1 MFERFTE
8 KAIKVIMLAQ
18 EEARRLGHNFV
29 GTEQILLG
37 LIGEGTGVA
46 AKVLKS
52 MGVNLK
58 DARVEVEKIIG
69 RGSGFVAVEIP
80 FTPRAKRVLEL
91 SLEEARQLGH
101 NYIGTEHLLLGLIR
115 EGEGV
120 AARVLENLGVD
131 LAKVRTQVIRML
143 GETAEVTSGGGSKG
157 STKTPTLDE
166 FGTNLTQ
173 LAAEGKLDP
182 VVGRQNEI
190 ERVIQILGRR
200 TKNNPVLIGEPG
212 VGKTALAEGLAQRIT
227 QGEIPDILEDKRVL
241 TLDVGLLVAGTKY
254 RGEFEERLK
263 KIMEEIRSAG
273 NVILVID
280 EVHTLIGAGAA
291 EGAIDAA
298 NILKPALAR
307 GELQCI
313 GATTLDEYRKHIE
326 RDAALERRFQ
336 PVMVGEPSVADTIEI
351 LRGLRERYEQHHRLK
366 ISDEAVVAAAT
377 LGDRYISDRFLPD
390 KAIDLIDEAGSRV
403 RLLNSKLPVAAKEV
417 DKQLR
422 DVQKR
427 KESAV
432 REQDFGKAG
441 ELRDKEVELREQIR
455 TILQSRRDEE
465 SSSASNSGEGTAEA
479 ELAPAGA
486 FSEGQSVYDATS
498 ERTPVVTEE
507 DIAQIVASWTGVPV
521 QKLTESESVK
531 LLNMEET
538 LHQRLIGQDEAVKAV
553 SKAIRRA
560 RVGLKNPNRPIASF
574 IFSGPTGVGKTELTK
589 ALAAYFFGSEE
600 SMIRLDMSEYMER
613 HTVSKLIG
621 SPPGYVGFNE
631 GGQLTEAVRRRPYTV
646 VLFDEIEKAHP
657 DVFNLLLQLLE
668 DGRLT
673 DSKGRT
679 VDFKNTMIIMT
690 SNIGSKV
697 IEKGGGGLGFE
708 FSGSSVED
716 TQYTRIRSLVN
727 EELKQYFRPEFLNRL
742 DEIIVFRQ
750 LSRDEVKLIAEIML
764 REVFARMQEKG
775 ITLSVSESFKE
786 RLVEEGYNPSYGAR
800 PLRRAVMRL
809 LEDSLA
815 EEFLSGRI
823 TDGDSALVD
832 VDDSKQVVIR
842 KDGAA
847 PLPELAAAG
856 V

>member
-52 MGVNLK
+52 LGVNLK
-58 DARVEVEKIIG
+58 DSRIEVEKIIG

-120 AARVLENLGVD
+120 AARVLENLSID
-131 LAKVRTQVIRML
+131 LTKVRTQVIRML
-143 GETAEVTSGGGSKG
+143 GETAEVGSGANSNKG
-157 STKTPTLDE
+157 NLKTATLDE
-166 FGTNLTQ
+166 FGTNLTK
-173 LAAEGKLDP
+173 LASESKLDP
-182 VVGRQNEI
+182 VVGRYAEI
-190 ERVIQILGRR
+190 DRVVQILGRR

-212 VGKTALAEGLAQRIT
+212 VGKTAIAEGLAQRI
-227 QGEIPDILEDKRVL
+227 QLGDIPDILEDKRVL
-241 TLDVGLLVAGTKY
+241 TLDIGLLVAGTKY

-263 KIMEEIRSAG
+263 KIMEEIKSAG

-336 PVMVGEPSVADTIEI
+336 PVMVGEPSIEDTIEI
-351 LRGLRERYEQHHRLK
+351 LKGLRERYEQHHRLK
-366 ISDEAVVAAAT
+366 ITDDALEAAAH

-403 RLLNSKLPVAAKEV
+403 RLINSKLPPEAKQIDKELRQIQKQKEESVRDQNFDQAGQLREKEMELSAKIKEV
-417 DKQLR
+417 LENK
-422 DVQKR
+422 
-427 KESAV
+427 KESTA
-432 REQDFGKAG
+432 ED
-441 ELRDKEVELREQIR
+441 
-455 TILQSRRDEE
+455 E
-465 SSSASNSGEGTAEA
+465 SSTDTNSEKNESTF
-479 ELAPAGA
+479 LHSPMV
-486 FSEGQSVYDATS
+486 S
-498 ERTPVVTEE
+498 EE
-507 DIAQIVASWTGVPV
+507 DVAHIVASWTGVPV
-521 QKLTESESVK
+521 QKLTETESVK

-553 SKAIRRA
+553 SRAIRRA

-589 ALAAYFFGSEE
+589 SLASYFFGSEE
-600 SMIRLDMSEYMER
+600 AMIRLDMSEFMER

-646 VLFDEIEKAHP
+646 VLFDEVEKAHP

-679 VDFKNTMIIMT
+679 VDFKNTLLIMT

-708 FSGSSVED
+708 FSGDSVED
-716 TQYTRIRSLVN
+716 SQYNRIKSLVN

-750 LSRDEVKLIAEIML
+750 LSKNEVKEIAEIML
-764 REVFARMQEKG
+764 QEVFARLQDKG
-775 ITLSVSESFKE
+775 IKLSVTDAFKE

-815 EEFLSGRI
+815 EEVLSGRI
-823 TDGDSALVD
+823 KDGDKALVD
-832 VDDSKQVVIR
+832 IDENKKVTINISSEESPQ
-842 KDGAA
+842 
-847 PLPELAAAG
+847 ELASANF
-856 V
+856 

>member
-46 AKVLKS
+46 AKVLKTL
-52 MGVNLK
+52 GVNLK
-58 DARVEVEKIIG
+58 DSRIEVEKIIG

-120 AARVLENLGVD
+120 AARVLENLNVD
-131 LAKVRTQVIRML
+131 LTKVRTQVIRML
-143 GETAEVTSGGGSKG
+143 GETAEVGSGAS
-157 STKTPTLDE
+157 STKGNLKTATLDE
-166 FGTNLTQ
+166 FGTNLTK
-173 LAAEGKLDP
+173 LASESKLDP
-182 VVGRQNEI
+182 VVGRHSEI
-190 ERVIQILGRR
+190 DRVVQILGRR

-212 VGKTALAEGLAQRIT
+212 VGKTAIAEGLAQRIQT
-227 QGEIPDILEDKRVL
+227 GDIPDILEDKRVL
-241 TLDVGLLVAGTKY
+241 TLDIGLLVAGTKY

-263 KIMEEIRSAG
+263 KIMEEIKSAG

-298 NILKPALAR
+298 NLLKPALAR

-336 PVMVGEPSVADTIEI
+336 PVMVGEPSIEDTIEI
-351 LRGLRERYEQHHRLK
+351 LKGLRERYEQHHRLK
-366 ISDEAVVAAAT
+366 ITDDALEAAAH

-403 RLLNSKLPVAAKEV
+403 RLINSKLPPEAKQIDRELRQIQKQKEESVRDQNFDQAGQLREKEMELSAKIKEV
-417 DKQLR
+417 LDNK
-422 DVQKR
+422 
-427 KESAV
+427 KESTTG
-432 REQDFGKAG
+432 EQSDVDNSLKSDSN
-441 ELRDKEVELREQIR
+441 L
-455 TILQSRRDEE
+455 LQSP
-465 SSSASNSGEGTAEA
+465 
-479 ELAPAGA
+479 L
-486 FSEGQSVYDATS
+486 VC
-498 ERTPVVTEE
+498 EE
-507 DIAQIVASWTGVPV
+507 DVAHIVASWTGVPV
-521 QKLTESESVK
+521 QKLTETESVK

-553 SKAIRRA
+553 SRAIRRA

-589 ALAAYFFGSEE
+589 SLASYFFGSEE
-600 SMIRLDMSEYMER
+600 AMIRLDMSEFMER

-646 VLFDEIEKAHP
+646 VLFDEVEKAHP

-679 VDFKNTMIIMT
+679 VDFKNTLLIMT

-708 FSGSSVED
+708 FSGDSVED
-716 TQYTRIRSLVN
+716 SQYNRIKSLVN
-727 EELKQYFRPEFLNRL
+727 EELKQYFRPEFFNRL

-750 LSRDEVKLIAEIML
+750 LSKNEVKEIADIML
-764 REVFARMQEKG
+764 QEVFARLQDKG
-775 ITLSVSESFKE
+775 IKLSVTDAFKE

-815 EEFLSGRI
+815 EEVLSGRI
-823 TDGDSALVD
+823 KDGDKALVD
-832 VDDSKQVVIR
+832 IDDNKKVTINISSEESPQ
-842 KDGAA
+842 
-847 PLPELAAAG
+847 ELASANF
-856 V
+856 

>member
-58 DARVEVEKIIG
+58 DSRVEVEKIIG

-131 LAKVRTQVIRML
+131 LTKVRTQVVRML
-143 GETAEVTSGGGSKG
+143 GETAEVTTGSGSSKG
-157 STKTPTLDE
+157 SAKTSTLDE
-166 FGTNLTQ
+166 FGTNLTK
-173 LAAEGKLDP
+173 LASESKLDP
-182 VVGRQNEI
+182 VVGRHSEI
-190 ERVIQILGRR
+190 DRVIQILGRR

-212 VGKTALAEGLAQRIT
+212 VGKTAIAEGLAQRIQ
-227 QGEIPDILEDKRVL
+227 QGNIPDILEEKRVL
-241 TLDVGLLVAGTKY
+241 TLDIGLLVAGTKY

-263 KIMEEIRSAG
+263 KIMEEIKSAG

-336 PVMVGEPSVADTIEI
+336 PVMIGEPSIKDTIEI
-351 LRGLRERYEQHHRLK
+351 LKGLRERYEQHHRLK
-366 ISDEAVVAAAT
+366 ITDEALDAAAN

-403 RLLNSKLPVAAKEV
+403 RLLNSKLPPEAKEV
-417 DKQLR
+417 DKELR
-422 DVQKR
+422 KIQKS
-427 KESAV
+427 KEEAV
-432 REQDFGKAG
+432 RDQNFTQAG
-441 ELRDKEVELREQIR
+441 ELREKEVELRDKIR
-455 TILQSRRDEE
+455 NLLQNIRQKTASTLDPDTTDNSNNELSDQVINQSDE
-465 SSSASNSGEGTAEA
+465 SK
-479 ELAPAGA
+479 AP
-486 FSEGQSVYDATS
+486 QPIVN
-498 ERTPVVTEE
+498 EE
-507 DIAQIVASWTGVPV
+507 DIAHIVASWTGVPV

-531 LLNMEET
+531 LLNMEDT

-600 SMIRLDMSEYMER
+600 AMIRLDMSEFMER

-668 DGRLT
+668 EGRLT

-679 VDFKNTMIIMT
+679 VDFKNTLIIMT

-708 FSGSSVED
+708 LSGENLED
-716 TQYTRIRSLVN
+716 TQYNRIKSLVN

-750 LSRDEVKLIAEIML
+750 LSRNEVKDIAEIML
-764 REVFARMQEKG
+764 KEVFLRIKEKG
-775 ITLSVSESFKE
+775 ISLTVSDDFKE

-823 TDGDSALVD
+823 KDGDKAEVD
-832 VDDSKQVVIR
+832 IDESKKVIVKHLGKDSPKT
-842 KDGAA
+842 
-847 PLPELAAAG
+847 ELASAAI
-856 V
+856 

>member
-8 KAIKVIMLAQ
+8 KAIKVIMIAQ

-37 LIGEGTGVA
+37 LIGEGTGIGP
-46 AKVLKS
+46 KVLKS

-58 DARVEVEKIIG
+58 DARIEVEKIIG

-120 AARVLENLGVD
+120 AAHVLENLNVD
-131 LAKVRTQVIRML
+131 PAKVRSQIIQSL
-143 GETAEVTSGGGSKG
+143 GENKESGTSSNN
-157 STKTPTLDE
+157 SSRSKTPTLDE
-166 FGTNLTQ
+166 FGVSLSLKAQ
-173 LAAEGKLDP
+173 EGRLDP
-182 VVGRQNEI
+182 VVGRAKEI

-212 VGKTALAEGLAQRIT
+212 VGKTAIAEGLAQRIVNRD
-227 QGEIPDILEDKRVL
+227 IPDTLEDKLVIA
-241 TLDVGLLVAGTKY
+241 LDMGLLIAGTKY

-263 KIMEEIRSAG
+263 KIMDEIRVAE
-273 NVILVID
+273 NIILIID

-298 NILKPALAR
+298 NILKPALSR

-313 GATTLDEYRKHIE
+313 GATTIEEYRKHIE
-326 RDAALERRFQ
+326 KDAALERRFQ
-336 PVMVGEPSVADTIEI
+336 PVMVGEPSVDETIEI
-351 LRGLRERYEQHHRLK
+351 LFGLRERYEKHHKLV
-366 ISDEAVVAAAT
+366 ISDEALSAAAKFA
-377 LGDRYISDRFLPD
+377 DQYIADRFLPD

-403 RLLNSKLPVAAKEV
+403 RLMNSQLPAAAKEL
-417 DKQLR
+417 DK
-422 DVQKR
+422 
-427 KESAV
+427 
-432 REQDFGKAG
+432 
-441 ELRDKEVELREQIR
+441 ELREILKSKDEAVRSQNFEKAGQIR
-455 TILQSRRDEE
+455 EREMEIKAQIAAIAQSKKGADQ
-465 SSSASNSGEGTAEA
+465 SSK
-479 ELAPAGA
+479 
-486 FSEGQSVYDATS
+486 Q
-498 ERTPVVTEE
+498 TPTVTEE
-507 DIAQIVASWTGVPV
+507 DIAQVVAAWTSIPV
-521 QKLTESESVK
+521 NKLTKSESEK
-531 LLNMEET
+531 LLKMEET
-538 LHQRLIGQDEAVKAV
+538 LHSRIIGQDEAVVAV
-553 SKAIRRA
+553 SRAIRRA
-560 RVGLKNPNRPIASF
+560 RVGLKNPDRPIASF

-589 ALAAYFFGSEE
+589 ALATYFFGSEE
-600 SMIRLDMSEYMER
+600 AMVRLDMSEFMER

-621 SPPGYVGFNE
+621 SPPGYVGYNE

-657 DVFNLLLQLLE
+657 DVFNLMLQIFE

-673 DSKGRT
+673 DSKGRLI
-679 VDFKNTMIIMT
+679 DFKNTLLIMT
-690 SNIGSKV
+690 SNVGSKV

-708 FSGSSVED
+708 LGED
-716 TQYTRIRSLVN
+716 QSDSYYTRIKGLVN

-750 LSRDEVKLIAEIML
+750 LTKDEVAQIAEIML
-764 REVFARMQEKG
+764 KEIFERIAIKG
-775 ITLSVSESFKE
+775 IQLEVTDRFKS
-786 RLVEEGYNPSYGAR
+786 RLIDQGYNPAYGAR

-815 EEFLSGRI
+815 EELLSEKI
-823 TDGDSALVD
+823 VAGDTVVVD
-832 VDDSKQVVIR
+832 VGEDNKVKILIGEKFDVLTES
-842 KDGAA
+842 
-847 PLPELAAAG
+847 
-856 V
+856 

>member
-37 LIGEGTGVA
+37 LIGEGTGIA
-46 AKVLKS
+46 AQVLKS
-52 MGVNLK
+52 MNVNLK
-58 DARVEVEKIIG
+58 DARIEVEKIIG

-101 NYIGTEHLLLGLIR
+101 NYIGTEHLLMGLVR

-120 AARVLENLGVD
+120 AARVLENLAVNV
-131 LAKVRTQVIRML
+131 ASIRTEVIQML
-143 GETAEVTSGGGSKG
+143 GDNAEANANGSNTMQAR
-157 STKTPTLDE
+157 SKTPTLEE
-166 FGTNLTQ
+166 FGSNLTE
-173 LAAEGKLDP
+173 LAVEGVLDP
-182 VVGRQNEI
+182 VVGRQKEI

-212 VGKTALAEGLAQRIT
+212 VGKTAIAEGLAQRIANRD
-227 QGEIPDILEDKRVL
+227 IPAILEDKLVV

-263 KIMEEIRSAG
+263 RIMDEIKSAN

-298 NILKPALAR
+298 NLLKPALAR

-313 GATTLDEYRKHIE
+313 GATTLEEYRKHIE
-326 RDAALERRFQ
+326 KDAALERRFQ
-336 PVMVGEPSVADTIEI
+336 PVLVGEPSVEETIEI
-351 LRGLRERYEQHHRLK
+351 LFGLRDRYEKHHQLK
-366 ISDEAVVAAAT
+366 MSDAALAAAAKYANQ
-377 LGDRYISDRFLPD
+377 YISDRFLPD

-403 RLLNSKLPVAAKEV
+403 RLLNSQLPPAAREL
-417 DKQLR
+417 DK
-422 DVQKR
+422 
-427 KESAV
+427 
-432 REQDFGKAG
+432 
-441 ELRDKEVELREQIR
+441 ELRSVLKTKDEAIRAQKYEKAEQYRTREMEIKAQIAAIAQSKKSEPDLQVEDPI
-455 TILQSRRDEE
+455 
-465 SSSASNSGEGTAEA
+465 
-479 ELAPAGA
+479 
-486 FSEGQSVYDATS
+486 
-498 ERTPVVTEE
+498 VTEE
-507 DIAQIVASWTGVPV
+507 DIAEIVAFWTGIPV
-521 QKLTESESVK
+521 TKLTKSESEK
-531 LLNMEET
+531 LMHMEET
-538 LHQRLIGQDEAVKAV
+538 LHSRIIGQDEAVVAV
-553 SKAIRRA
+553 SRAIRRA

-589 ALAAYFFGSEE
+589 ALASYFFGAQEA
-600 SMIRLDMSEYMER
+600 MVRLDMSEYMER

-621 SPPGYVGFNE
+621 SPPGYVGYSE
-631 GGQLTEAVRRRPYTV
+631 GGYLTEAVRKRPYTV
-646 VLFDEIEKAHP
+646 ILFDEIEKAHP
-657 DVFNLLLQLLE
+657 DIFNLLLQILE

-673 DSKGRT
+673 DAKGRT
-679 VDFKNTMIIMT
+679 IDFKNTLLIMT

-708 FSGSSVED
+708 LGESQTES
-716 TQYTRIRSLVN
+716 QYNRIRSLVN

-750 LSRDEVKLIAEIML
+750 LTKDEVREIADIML
-764 REVFARMQEKG
+764 KEVFERIKQQE
-775 ITLSVSESFKE
+775 IELEVTERFKN
-786 RLVEEGYNPSYGAR
+786 RLVDEGYNPSYGAR

-815 EEFLSGRI
+815 EEVLSGKI
-823 TDGDSALVD
+823 KAGDSAVVD
-832 VDDSKQVVIR
+832 VTDDGKVTVLLGE
-842 KDGAA
+842 K
-847 PLPELAAAG
+847 LELLSS
-856 V
+856 

>member
-52 MGVNLK
+52 LGVNLK
-58 DARVEVEKIIG
+58 DSRIEVEKIIG

-120 AARVLENLGVD
+120 AARVLENLNID
-131 LAKVRTQVIRML
+131 LTKVRTQVIRML
-143 GETAEVTSGGGSKG
+143 GETAEVGSGANQSK
-157 STKTPTLDE
+157 SNLKTATLDE
-166 FGTNLTQ
+166 FGTNLTK
-173 LAAEGKLDP
+173 LASESKLDP
-182 VVGRQNEI
+182 VVGRYEEI
-190 ERVIQILGRR
+190 DRVVQILGRR

-212 VGKTALAEGLAQRIT
+212 VGKTAIAEGLAQRI
-227 QGEIPDILEDKRVL
+227 QLGDIPDILEDKRVL
-241 TLDVGLLVAGTKY
+241 TLDIGLLVAGTKY

-263 KIMEEIRSAG
+263 KIMEEIKSAG

-336 PVMVGEPSVADTIEI
+336 PVMVGEPSIEDTIEI
-351 LRGLRERYEQHHRLK
+351 LKGLRERYEQHHRLK
-366 ISDEAVVAAAT
+366 ITDDALEAAAH

-403 RLLNSKLPVAAKEV
+403 RLINSKLPPEAKQIDKELRQIQKQKEESVRDQNFDQAGQFREKEMELSAKIKEV
-417 DKQLR
+417 LDNK
-422 DVQKR
+422 
-427 KESAV
+427 KE
-432 REQDFGKAG
+432 
-441 ELRDKEVELREQIR
+441 
-455 TILQSRRDEE
+455 T
-465 SSSASNSGEGTAEA
+465 SGENENINDIN
-479 ELAPAGA
+479 LVKKDSKIIQNPMV
-486 FSEGQSVYDATS
+486 S
-498 ERTPVVTEE
+498 EE
-507 DIAQIVASWTGVPV
+507 DVAHIVASWTGVPV
-521 QKLTESESVK
+521 QKLTETESVK

-553 SKAIRRA
+553 SRAIRRA

-589 ALAAYFFGSEE
+589 SLASYFFGSEE
-600 SMIRLDMSEYMER
+600 AMIRLDMSEFMER

-646 VLFDEIEKAHP
+646 VLFDEVEKAHP

-679 VDFKNTMIIMT
+679 VDFKNTLLIMT

-708 FSGSSVED
+708 FSGDSVED
-716 TQYTRIRSLVN
+716 SQYNRIKSLVN

-750 LSRDEVKLIAEIML
+750 LSKNEVKEIAEIML
-764 REVFARMQEKG
+764 QEVFGRLQDKG
-775 ITLSVSESFKE
+775 IKLSVTDAFKE

-815 EEFLSGRI
+815 EEVLSGRI
-823 TDGDSALVD
+823 KDGDKALVD
-832 VDDSKQVVIR
+832 IDENKKVTINISSEESSQ
-842 KDGAA
+842 
-847 PLPELAAAG
+847 ELASANF
-856 V
+856 

>member
-37 LIGEGTGVA
+37 LIGENTGA
-46 AKVLKS
+46 GSKVLKS

-58 DARVEVEKIIG
+58 DARIEVENFIG

-101 NYIGTEHLLLGLIR
+101 NYIGTEHLLLGLIK

-120 AARVLENLGVD
+120 ATRVLENLNVD
-131 LAKVRTQVIRML
+131 LSKVRSQIIRSL
-143 GETAEVTSGGGSKG
+143 GENTEVTSGNNANRS
-157 STKTPTLDE
+157 KTPTLEE
-166 FGTNLTQ
+166 FGTDLTQ
-173 LAAEGKLDP
+173 KAADGKLDP
-182 VVGRQNEI
+182 VVGRAKEI

-212 VGKTALAEGLAQRIT
+212 VGKTAIAEGLAQRIINRD
-227 QGEIPDILEDKRVL
+227 IPDTLEDKKIVA
-241 TLDVGLLVAGTKY
+241 LDIGLLIAGTKY

-263 KIMEEIRSAG
+263 KIMDEIRTV
-273 NVILVID
+273 NNTILIID

-298 NILKPALAR
+298 NILKPALSR

-313 GATTLDEYRKHIE
+313 GATTLEEYRKHIE
-326 RDAALERRFQ
+326 KDAALERRFQ
-336 PVMVGEPSVADTIEI
+336 PVVVDEPSVEETIEI
-351 LRGLRERYEQHHRLK
+351 LYGLRERYEKHHKLV
-366 ISDEAVVAAAT
+366 ISDDALAAAAKFA
-377 LGDRYISDRFLPD
+377 DQYIADRFLPD

-403 RLLNSKLPVAAKEV
+403 RLMNSQLPTAAKELDGELKDILRSKDEAV
-417 DKQLR
+417 RGQDFEKAGQLR
-422 DVQKR
+422 EREMEIKAQIQAIAQSKKGGGQKIN
-427 KESAV
+427 
-432 REQDFGKAG
+432 Q
-441 ELRDKEVELREQIR
+441 
-455 TILQSRRDEE
+455 
-465 SSSASNSGEGTAEA
+465 
-479 ELAPAGA
+479 
-486 FSEGQSVYDATS
+486 
-498 ERTPVVTEE
+498 TPTVTEE
-507 DIAQIVASWTGVPV
+507 DIANIVAAWTSIPV
-521 QKLTESESVK
+521 NKLTKSESDK
-531 LLNMEET
+531 LLQMEET
-538 LHQRLIGQDEAVKAV
+538 LHGRIIGQDEAVVAV
-553 SKAIRRA
+553 SRAIRRA
-560 RVGLKNPNRPIASF
+560 RVGLKSPNRPIASF

-589 ALAAYFFGSEE
+589 ALATYFFGSEDA
-600 SMIRLDMSEYMER
+600 MVRLDMSEYMER

-621 SPPGYVGFNE
+621 SPPGYVGYNE

-657 DVFNLLLQLLE
+657 DVFNLMLQIFE

-679 VDFKNTMIIMT
+679 IDFKNTLLILT
-690 SNIGSKV
+690 SNVGSKV

-708 FSGSSVED
+708 LSEDQSGSH
-716 TQYTRIRSLVN
+716 YNRIKSLVN

-750 LSRDEVKLIAEIML
+750 LTKDEVAQIAEIML
-764 REVFARMQEKG
+764 KEVFERISLKG
-775 ITLSVSESFKE
+775 IQLEVTDRFKT
-786 RLVEEGYNPSYGAR
+786 RLIDEGYNPSYGAR

-815 EEFLSGRI
+815 ERVLSEEI
-823 TDGDSALVD
+823 KAGDTAVVD
-832 VDDSKQVVIR
+832 V
-842 KDGAA
+842 GADNKIKV
-847 PLPELAAAG
+847 LLGEKFDFQES
-856 V
+856 

>member
-37 LIGEGTGVA
+37 LIGEGTGIGP
-46 AKVLKS
+46 KVLKS

-120 AARVLENLGVD
+120 AARVLENLSVD
-131 LAKVRTQVIRML
+131 LSKVRSQIIRSL
-143 GETAEVTSGGGSKG
+143 GENTEVASGSNATR
-157 STKTPTLDE
+157 SKTPTLAE

-173 LAAEGKLDP
+173 KATEGRLDP
-182 VVGRQNEI
+182 VVGRAKEI

-212 VGKTALAEGLAQRIT
+212 VGKTAIAEGLAQRIANKD
-227 QGEIPDILEDKRVL
+227 IPD
-241 TLDVGLLVAGTKY
+241 TLDDKMVVALDIGLLIAGTKY

-263 KIMEEIRSAG
+263 KIMDEVRTANNI
-273 NVILVID
+273 ILVID

-298 NILKPALAR
+298 NILKPALSR

-313 GATTLDEYRKHIE
+313 GATTLEEYRKLIE
-326 RDAALERRFQ
+326 KDAALERRFQ
-336 PVMVGEPSVADTIEI
+336 PVMVGEPSVEETIEI
-351 LRGLRERYEQHHRLK
+351 LYGLRERYEKHHKLV
-366 ISDEAVVAAAT
+366 ISDEALAAAAKFA
-377 LGDRYISDRFLPD
+377 DQYIADRFLPD

-403 RLLNSKLPVAAKEV
+403 RLMNSQLPAAAKEL
-417 DKQLR
+417 DQ
-422 DVQKR
+422 
-427 KESAV
+427 
-432 REQDFGKAG
+432 
-441 ELRDKEVELREQIR
+441 ELRELLKSKDEAVRNQDFEKAGQIR
-455 TILQSRRDEE
+455 EREMEIKAQINAIALTKKG
-465 SSSASNSGEGTAEA
+465 SSENVE
-479 ELAPAGA
+479 
-486 FSEGQSVYDATS
+486 
-498 ERTPVVTEE
+498 TPTVTEE
-507 DIAQIVASWTGVPV
+507 DIAQIVAAWTSIPV
-521 QKLTESESVK
+521 NKLTRSESEK
-531 LLNMEET
+531 LLQMEET
-538 LHQRLIGQDEAVKAV
+538 LHSRIIGQDEAVVAV
-553 SKAIRRA
+553 SRAIRRA
-560 RVGLKNPNRPIASF
+560 RVGLKSPNRPIASF

-589 ALAAYFFGSEE
+589 ALATYFFGSEDA
-600 SMIRLDMSEYMER
+600 MVRLDMSEYMER

-621 SPPGYVGFNE
+621 SPPGYVGYNE

-657 DVFNLLLQLLE
+657 DVFNLMLQIFE

-679 VDFKNTMIIMT
+679 IDFKNTLLILT
-690 SNIGSKV
+690 SNVGSKV

-708 FSGSSVED
+708 LSEDQSSSH
-716 TQYTRIRSLVN
+716 YNRIKSLVN

-750 LSRDEVKLIAEIML
+750 LTKDEVGQIAEIML
-764 REVFARMQEKG
+764 KEVFERISMKG
-775 ITLSVSESFKE
+775 IQLEVTDRFKT
-786 RLVEEGYNPSYGAR
+786 RLIDEGYNPTYGAR

-815 EEFLSGRI
+815 EEVLSEKI
-823 TDGDSALVD
+823 KAGDTAVVD
-832 VDDSKQVVIR
+832 VGEDNKVKVLLGEKFEVLQES
-842 KDGAA
+842 
-847 PLPELAAAG
+847 
-856 V
+856 

>member
-37 LIGEGTGVA
+37 LIGEGTGIGP
-46 AKVLKS
+46 KVLKS

-120 AARVLENLGVD
+120 AARVLENLNVD
-131 LAKVRTQVIRML
+131 LSKVRSQIIRSL
-143 GETAEVTSGGGSKG
+143 GDNTELASGTNTTRS
-157 STKTPTLDE
+157 KTPTLEE

-173 LAAEGKLDP
+173 KATEGRLDP
-182 VVGRQNEI
+182 VVGRAKEI

-212 VGKTALAEGLAQRIT
+212 VGKTAIAEGLAQRIANRD
-227 QGEIPDILEDKRVL
+227 IPDTLDDKRVVA
-241 TLDVGLLVAGTKY
+241 LDIGLLIAGTKY

-263 KIMEEIRSAG
+263 KIMDEVRTANNI
-273 NVILVID
+273 ILVID

-298 NILKPALAR
+298 NILKPALSR

-313 GATTLDEYRKHIE
+313 GATTLEEYRKHIE
-326 RDAALERRFQ
+326 KDAALERRFQ
-336 PVMVGEPSVADTIEI
+336 PVMVGEPSVEETIEI
-351 LRGLRERYEQHHRLK
+351 LYGLRERYEKHHKLV
-366 ISDEAVVAAAT
+366 ISDEALSAAAKFA
-377 LGDRYISDRFLPD
+377 DQYIADRFLPD

-403 RLLNSKLPVAAKEV
+403 RLMNSQLPVAAKEL
-417 DKQLR
+417 DQ
-422 DVQKR
+422 
-427 KESAV
+427 
-432 REQDFGKAG
+432 
-441 ELRDKEVELREQIR
+441 ELREILKSKDESVRNQDFEKAGQLREREMEIKAQIQA
-455 TILQSRRDEE
+455 IAQSKKG
-465 SSSASNSGEGTAEA
+465 ASENTN
-479 ELAPAGA
+479 
-486 FSEGQSVYDATS
+486 T
-498 ERTPVVTEE
+498 TPTVTEE
-507 DIAQIVASWTGVPV
+507 DIAQIVAAWTSIPV
-521 QKLTESESVK
+521 NKLTKSESEK
-531 LLNMEET
+531 LLQMEET
-538 LHQRLIGQDEAVKAV
+538 LHSRIIGQDEAVVAV
-553 SKAIRRA
+553 SRAIRRA
-560 RVGLKNPNRPIASF
+560 RVGLKSPNRPIASF

-589 ALAAYFFGSEE
+589 ALATYFFGSEE
-600 SMIRLDMSEYMER
+600 AMVRLDMSEYMER

-621 SPPGYVGFNE
+621 SPPGSVGYNE

-657 DVFNLLLQLLE
+657 DVFNLMLQIFE

-679 VDFKNTMIIMT
+679 IDFKNTLLIMT
-690 SNIGSKV
+690 SNVGSKV

-708 FSGSSVED
+708 LSED
-716 TQYTRIRSLVN
+716 QSNSHYNRIKSLVN

-750 LSRDEVKLIAEIML
+750 LTKDEVAQIAEIML
-764 REVFARMQEKG
+764 KEVFERISIKG
-775 ITLSVSESFKE
+775 IQLEVTDRFKT
-786 RLVEEGYNPSYGAR
+786 RLIDEGYNPSYGAR

-815 EEFLSGRI
+815 EEVLSEKI
-823 TDGDSALVD
+823 KAGDTAVVD
-832 VDDSKQVVIR
+832 VGDDNKVKVLLGEKFEILQ
-842 KDGAA
+842 
-847 PLPELAAAG
+847 E
-856 V
+856 